1 MPRLEIRRLEFQAFV
16 LQDLPDDGD
25 DAKDKKP
32 IPVLPCIGGTTP
44 ASNPIAP
51 STRPIKS
58 RNDTS
63 LGILTR
69 RFAELLR
76 SSSDGVLDLN
86 AVCKELSAP
95 KRRVYDVTNVLEGIQ
110 LIKKKSKNYVEWLG
124 GVSSVTDHELKELI
138 EKENKLDELIHSCME
153 QIHSITTFAY
163 LTYDDIQR
171 IPSLKK
177 QTVMVIKAP
186 PETKLEVPHP
196 EESLQV
202 HLSSTLGPIEVL
214 LCSDDPIPMEAMESC
229 ADNSYISTSSGGNDA
244 HSLLPHSSFTKMAS
258 KDNANHTPGI
268 TFISDPLNNSAK
280 HSSPATVTPP
290 SLRPPSTHS
299 PSEDQQ
305 SFFTLTPPLAF
316 SVDGGGYHVSLAEDQ
331 GITDLFSSVDLD
343 ELSQDMP
350 I

>member
-1 MPRLEIRRLEFQAFV
+1 MP
-16 LQDLPDDGD
+16 
-25 DAKDKKP
+25 
-32 IPVLPCIGGTTP
+32 PCIGGTTP
-44 ASNPIAP
+44 ASNPIAQ
-51 STRPIKS
+51 STRPIKT

-86 AVCKELSAP
+86 AVSKELSAP

-124 GVSSVTDHELKELI
+124 GVSRATDHELKELI
-138 EKENKLDELIHSCME
+138 EKENKLDELIDSCME
-153 QIHSITTFAY
+153 QIHSMCANQNSQRFAY

-171 IPSLKK
+171 IPSLKE
-177 QTVMVIKAP
+177 QTVIVIKAP

-202 HLSSTLGPIEVL
+202 HLSSTQGPIEVL

-229 ADNSYISTSSGGNDA
+229 ADNSYISTSTNGNDT

-268 TFISDPLNNSAK
+268 NNISDLLTNPAK

-290 SLRPPSTHS
+290 SPRPPSTHS

-316 SVDGGGYHVSLAEDQ
+316 SVDGEEYHVSLAEDQ

-343 ELSQDMP
+343 QLSQDMP